1 MIWLFLYFINEL
13 AYASQFQILLRGW
26 LHDPAHL
33 YTLKQDMF
41 GLCYGGEP
49 VVVYFFVFLA
59 VEAIYLLQVEFYQR
73 GEQSFRE
80 LWRPDVL
87 GELVL
92 VAAILVHFFRAEGQV
107 VHHSVNWFHVH
118 AEEFE
123 AGLLMWKVG
132 GHVGTYGT

>member
-1 MIWLFLYFINEL
+1 LLADVTPTFHDFFGDDLRLNYAGAVMIWLFLYFINEL

-80 LWRPDVL
+80 L
-87 GELVL
+87 
-92 VAAILVHFFRAEGQV
+92 
-107 VHHSVNWFHVH
+107 
-118 AEEFE
+118 
-123 AGLLMWKVG
+123 
-132 GHVGTYGT
+132 